1 MYELTTQ
8 LATLEPPPPHL
19 QHLLAAA
26 HGNQEAMN
34 GFARVIA
41 GVTSPAEYVQRRTSG
56 ASHRRPERRRI
67 LDRTCSRRAGATSGA
82 TPGHKR
88 PDHSEQPRT
97 PLALHMPS
105 PPGPRGRRGCRHTV
119 VHTPPADA
127 AEPDIICRK
136 ERTL

>member
-41 GVTSPAEYVQRRTSG
+41 GVTSPAEYFSEENVGRITSQ
-56 ASHRRPERRRI
+56 
-67 LDRTCSRRAGATSGA
+67 AGAA
-82 TPGHKR
+82 
-88 PDHSEQPRT
+88 
-97 PLALHMPS
+97 A
-105 PPGPRGRRGCRHTV
+105 HT
-119 VHTPPADA
+119 
-127 AEPDIICRK
+127 
-136 ERTL
+136 